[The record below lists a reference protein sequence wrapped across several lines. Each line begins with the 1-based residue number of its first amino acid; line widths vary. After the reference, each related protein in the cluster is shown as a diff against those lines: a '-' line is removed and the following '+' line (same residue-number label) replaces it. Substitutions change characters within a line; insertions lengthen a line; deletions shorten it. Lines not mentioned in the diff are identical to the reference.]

1 MGIKV
6 TKGIIRKPLK
16 LVVYGP
22 EGIGKT
28 TFASQ
33 FPWPV
38 FIDTEGSTNHMDVA
52 RFEAP
57 KTWDAILEDV
67 KSLIAY
73 PAGYQTLVLDTAD
86 WAVRMCETAVCM
98 RAGKAGIEDFGY
110 GKGYVYA
117 KEEFGKLLDL
127 MTEVVEKGIN
137 VVLTAHSIIRKFE
150 RPDESGAYDRWELKL
165 GNKAGS
171 QIAALCKEWAD
182 VVLFA
187 NYKETVVEIDG
198 KKKAQGGSRVMYT
211 SHAPTWDAKN
221 RHGMP
226 PELPFDYTQIAQ
238 IVPEM
243 NPKGISSEELHE
255 EPHRPKAS
263 HDMYLYHK
271 KSGKYFMVKTGEELP
286 DECINNGPCYEMN
299 QQQWE
304 MEKRRKAEEELKQ
317 NFDAKPVSN
326 KKAKEIEDVK
336 QDMEPQNVADHD
348 MYMYHGGSDS
358 YYIIKKGETVT
369 LDIDVQ
375 DSDELDKEVWEER
388 RSQQQKKAAKD
399 SPGKDQT
406 RDGVDPR
413 ILQLCDSSNVS
424 LNEISKALQEMGQAP
439 GFFPV
444 REFPPQIMEA
454 VVAHWQEI
462 LNHINENAGIPF

>member
-6 TKGIIRKPLK
+6 TRGIVKKPLK
-16 LVVYGP
+16 LVIYGP

-28 TFASQ
+28 TFASK

-52 RFEAP
+52 RFEP
-57 KTWDAILEDV
+57 PRTWDAILEDV
-67 KSLIAY
+67 RSLVAD

-86 WAVRMCETAVCM
+86 WAVRLCETAVCM
-98 RAGKAGIEDFGY
+98 REGKKGIEDFGY

-127 MTEVVEKGIN
+127 MTEVVDKGIN
-137 VVLTAHSIIRKFE
+137 VVITAHSIIRKFE
-150 RPDESGAYDRWELKL
+150 RPDETGAYDRWELKL

-211 SHAPTWDAKN
+211 SHAPAWDAKN

-226 PELPFDYTQIAQ
+226 PELPFDYQQIAR

-243 NPKGISSEELHE
+243 NPLGMPGP
-255 EPHRPKAS
+255 EPHRPKAG
-263 HDMYLYHK
+263 HDMYMYHPG
-271 KSGKYFMVKTGEELP
+271 SQKYFVVKQGEDLP
-286 DECINNGPCYEMN
+286 DECIDNGPCSEMN
-299 QQQWE
+299 RQQWE
-304 MEKRRKAEEELKQ
+304 MEKKLKSEKDLKQ
-317 NFDAKPVSN
+317 NFDTTPVSN
-326 KKAKEIEDVK
+326 RKAAEIEAVK
-336 QDMEPQNVADHD
+336 EDIPEKNSEAPASGEAAD
-348 MYMYHGGSDS
+348 
-358 YYIIKKGETVT
+358 
-369 LDIDVQ
+369 
-375 DSDELDKEVWEER
+375 
-388 RSQQQKKAAKD
+388 
-399 SPGKDQT
+399 DQP

-413 ILQLCDSSNVS
+413 ILQLCDSSKVS

-439 GFFPV
+439 GFYPV

-462 LNHINENAGIPF
+462 VHHINEMKSLPF

>member
-336 QDMEPQNVADHD
+336 EDIPEKKQETQEQQGQEPAD
-348 MYMYHGGSDS
+348 
-358 YYIIKKGETVT
+358 
-369 LDIDVQ
+369 
-375 DSDELDKEVWEER
+375 
-388 RSQQQKKAAKD
+388 
-399 SPGKDQT
+399 DQP
-406 RDGVDPR
+406 RGGVDPR

>member
-226 PELPFDYTQIAQ
+226 PELPFDYAQIAQ

-336 QDMEPQNVADHD
+336 EDIPEKKQETQEQQGQEPAD
-348 MYMYHGGSDS
+348 
-358 YYIIKKGETVT
+358 
-369 LDIDVQ
+369 
-375 DSDELDKEVWEER
+375 
-388 RSQQQKKAAKD
+388 
-399 SPGKDQT
+399 DQP
-406 RDGVDPR
+406 RGGVDPR

>member
-226 PELPFDYTQIAQ
+226 PELPFDYAQIAQ

-326 KKAKEIEDVK
+326 KKAKEIEDVREDIPEKK
-336 QDMEPQNVADHD
+336 QETQEQQGQEPAD
-348 MYMYHGGSDS
+348 
-358 YYIIKKGETVT
+358 
-369 LDIDVQ
+369 
-375 DSDELDKEVWEER
+375 
-388 RSQQQKKAAKD
+388 
-399 SPGKDQT
+399 DQP

-424 LNEISKALQEMGQAP
+424 LNKISKALQEMGQAP

>member
-336 QDMEPQNVADHD
+336 EDIPEKKQETQEQQGQEPAD
-348 MYMYHGGSDS
+348 
-358 YYIIKKGETVT
+358 
-369 LDIDVQ
+369 
-375 DSDELDKEVWEER
+375 
-388 RSQQQKKAAKD
+388 
-399 SPGKDQT
+399 DQP

>member
-6 TKGIIRKPLK
+6 TRGIVKKPLK
-16 LVVYGP
+16 LVIYGP

-28 TFASQ
+28 TFASK

-52 RFEAP
+52 RFEP
-57 KTWDAILEDV
+57 PRTWDAILEDV
-67 KSLIAY
+67 RSLVAD

-86 WAVRMCETAVCM
+86 WAVRLCETAVCM
-98 RAGKAGIEDFGY
+98 RAGKKGIEDFGY

-127 MTEVVEKGIN
+127 MTEVVDKGIN
-137 VVLTAHSIIRKFE
+137 VVITAHSIIRKFE
-150 RPDESGAYDRWELKL
+150 RPDETGAYDRWELKL

-226 PELPFDYTQIAQ
+226 PELPFDYQQIAR

-243 NPKGISSEELHE
+243 NPLGMPGP
-255 EPHRPKAS
+255 EPHRPKAG
-263 HDMYLYHK
+263 HDMYMYHPG
-271 KSGKYFMVKTGEELP
+271 SQKYFVVKRGEELP
-286 DECINNGPCYEMN
+286 DECIDNGPCYEMN
-299 QQQWE
+299 RQQWE
-304 MEKRRKAEEELKQ
+304 MEKKRKSEEELKQ
-317 NFDAKPVSN
+317 NFDTTPVSN
-326 KKAKEIEDVK
+326 RKAAEIEAVK
-336 QDMEPQNVADHD
+336 EDIPEKNSEAPASGEAAD
-348 MYMYHGGSDS
+348 
-358 YYIIKKGETVT
+358 
-369 LDIDVQ
+369 
-375 DSDELDKEVWEER
+375 
-388 RSQQQKKAAKD
+388 
-399 SPGKDQT
+399 DQP

-413 ILQLCDSSNVS
+413 ILQLCDSSKVS

-439 GFFPV
+439 GFYPV

-462 LNHINENAGIPF
+462 LDHLNRQSMLEQIPF

>member
-6 TKGIIRKPLK
+6 TKGIIKKPLK
-16 LVVYGP
+16 LVIYGP

-28 TFASQ
+28 TFASL

-67 KSLIAY
+67 KSLIAD
-73 PAGYQTLVLDTAD
+73 PTGYQTLVLDTAD
-86 WAVRMCETAVCM
+86 WAVRMCEMAVCK

-226 PELPFDYTQIAQ
+226 PELPFDYQQIAR

-243 NPKGISSEELHE
+243 NPEGMTS
-255 EPHRPKAS
+255 ATA
-263 HDMYLYHK
+263 DA
-271 KSGKYFMVKTGEELP
+271 GE
-286 DECINNGPCYEMN
+286 
-299 QQQWE
+299 
-304 MEKRRKAEEELKQ
+304 A
-317 NFDAKPVSN
+317 FDAKPVSN
-326 KKAKEIEDVK
+326 QKAAEIEALKDDIPEKKPEVPAAKEAGED
-336 QDMEPQNVADHD
+336 QPRE
-348 MYMYHGGSDS
+348 
-358 YYIIKKGETVT
+358 
-369 LDIDVQ
+369 
-375 DSDELDKEVWEER
+375 
-388 RSQQQKKAAKD
+388 
-399 SPGKDQT
+399 
-406 RDGVDPR
+406 GVDPR
-413 ILQLCDSSNVS
+413 ILQLCDTSKVS

-444 REFPPQIMEA
+444 RDFPPQIMEA

-462 LNHINENAGIPF
+462 LNHINENAAIPF

>member
-28 TFASQ
+28 TFASR
-33 FPWPV
+33 FPCPV
-38 FIDTEGSTNHMDVA
+38 FLDTEGSTNYMDVA
-52 RFEAP
+52 RFEPP
-57 KTWDAILEDV
+57 KTWDAILADV
-67 KSLIAY
+67 RSLLEH
-73 PAGYQTLVLDTAD
+73 PEGYQTFVLDTAD

-98 RAGKAGIEDFGY
+98 RGGKSGIEDFGY

-127 MTEVVEKGIN
+127 LTETVDKGLN
-137 VVLTAHSIIRKFE
+137 VVITAHSIIRKFE
-150 RPDESGAYDRWELKL
+150 RPDESGAYDRWEIKM

-171 QIAALCKEWAD
+171 QIAAICKEWAD

-187 NYKETVVEIDG
+187 NYKENVVEING
-198 KKKAQGGSRVMYT
+198 KKKVQGGSRVMYT
-211 SHAPTWDAKN
+211 QHAPTWDAKN

-226 PELPFDYTQIAQ
+226 PELPFDYAQIAQ

-326 KKAKEIEDVK
+326 KKATEIEDVK
-336 QDMEPQNVADHD
+336 EDIPEKKQETQEQQGQEPAD
-348 MYMYHGGSDS
+348 
-358 YYIIKKGETVT
+358 
-369 LDIDVQ
+369 
-375 DSDELDKEVWEER
+375 
-388 RSQQQKKAAKD
+388 
-399 SPGKDQT
+399 DQP

-439 GFFPV
+439 GFYPV

-462 LNHINENAGIPF
+462 LNHINEMKTLPF

>member
-226 PELPFDYTQIAQ
+226 PELPFDYAQIAQ

-336 QDMEPQNVADHD
+336 EDIPEKKQETQEQQGQEPAD
-348 MYMYHGGSDS
+348 
-358 YYIIKKGETVT
+358 
-369 LDIDVQ
+369 
-375 DSDELDKEVWEER
+375 
-388 RSQQQKKAAKD
+388 
-399 SPGKDQT
+399 DQP

-462 LNHINENAGIPF
+462 LNHINENEVIPF